1 MSRAYLR
8 LIRYWVQKTNSPR
21 NGTRRTMSFA
31 TICPSRRFA
40 SSTSFPCNA
49 RRHFSIACCNAS
61 PSIGGGLPLAL
72 RGLGRQPDGRDRP
85 GYVQADREK
94 LRRAIVNIAT
104 NALEAMGDGG
114 TLALRATSDGQGVRI
129 AVSDTG
135 PGIPE
140 KIADRLFEPFV
151 SHAKPNGTG
160 LGLAITSA
168 IVEAHGGCI
177 EAANKP
183 DGGAVF
189 TIWLP
194 EVCGQE
200 QLHSTRP

>member
-31 TICPSRRFA
+31 TICRSRRFA

-61 PSIGGGLPLAL
+61 PSISSGLP
-72 RGLGRQPDGRDRP
+72 
-85 GYVQADREK
+85 
-94 LRRAIVNIAT
+94 
-104 NALEAMGDGG
+104 
-114 TLALRATSDGQGVRI
+114 LALRATSDGQKVRI
-129 AVSDTG
+129 ALSDTG

-200 QLHSTRP
+200 QLHSTRA